1 MRETLFRGKR
11 ADNREWVEGFLVNK
25 TDPLLGIKCWFIL
38 VQEYDT
44 SCIDGKPTHLKSL
57 MTWYKVISE
66 TVGQYTGVEDK
77 NGKKV
82 FEGDILRYTPRPKC
96 TIYYKVIW
104 NQEWSRF
111 ALVQW
116 STHKYHLYEWAQ
128 HETIKYC
135 CEVIGNIHDNPD
147 LLESLES
154 N

>member
-1 MRETLFRGKR
+1 MREILFRAKKEFDG
-11 ADNREWVEGFLVNK
+11 EWVYGNYCAAEYLTSEG
-25 TDPLLGIKCWFIL
+25 T
-38 VQEYDT
+38 E
-44 SCIDGKPTHLKSL
+44 HLIIEAPRNGVSAK
-57 MTWYKVISE
+57 IIAE
-66 TVGQYTGVEDK
+66 TVGQYIGVEDK

-111 ALVQW
+111 ALMQW
-116 STHKYHLYEWAQ
+116 STYKYHLYEWAQ

>member
-1 MRETLFRGKR
+1 MREILFRGKTDR
-11 ADNREWVEGFLVNK
+11 SEWVVGNLMVY
-25 TDPLLGIKCWFIL
+25 
-38 VQEYDT
+38 YDRSASIIESST
-44 SCIDGKPTHLKSL
+44 SLNTFHVVFP
-57 MTWYKVISE
+57 E
-66 TVGQYTGVEDK
+66 TVGQYIGVEDK
-77 NGKKV
+77 NGNRV

-116 STHKYHLYEWAQ
+116 STHKYQIYEWA
-128 HETIKYC
+128 EFSKVKYS